1 MKLTLIMA
9 MTADGKIAR
18 HNRHFPNWTGRA
30 DKRMFKQ
37 LTTEAGV
44 VIMGAGTYETIGKPL
59 SGRFNVVMTR
69 HPERFRNGE
78 NLWFTADPPEHI
90 LSTLEARG
98 YTAAALVG
106 GATINSL
113 FARAHLIHDMV
124 VTISPVLFGEGISMF
139 SEPVY
144 VVLDLQA
151 MREIEPGVVVLHYK
165 FRYDV
170 TTLQSP

>member
-44 VIMGAGTYETIGKPL
+44 VIMGAGTFETIGKPL
-59 SGRFNVVMTR
+59 PGRLNVVMTR
-69 HPERFRNGE
+69 HPERFQPGE
-78 NLWFTADPPEHI
+78 NLWFTEDTPERI

-98 YTAAALVG
+98 YTAAALTG
-106 GATINSL
+106 GATINTL
-113 FARAHLIHDMV
+113 FARAHRIDDLV

-139 SEPVY
+139 SEPVN
-144 VVLDLQA
+144 VALDLQA

-165 FRYDV
+165 FRYDAP
-170 TTLQSP
+170 LPPSQ